1 VRTADPPPPGSVFRV
16 RVPATSAN
24 LGSGF
29 DALGLALDLWD
40 TYTVE
45 VTAGPPPCA
54 VAVHG
59 EGAGSVSTDEANLVV
74 STMRAAAAAADAPL
88 PTFSLRCDNVVPHGR
103 GLGSSAAAIVGG
115 VLAGRALAGLARDQG
130 AELELAAALE
140 GHPDNVAAA
149 LLGGLTVAWWDAS
162 GPARAVPTGR
172 VSARAVPTG
181 RVSARAVPSGRGS
194 ARAVP
199 SGRGSARAVPSGRG
213 SARAV
218 AVRPVGLLVRVWV
231 PPAAMSTTVA
241 RGLLAASVSHADAAH
256 AAGRTALL
264 VAALTGAAL
273 PGGHEA
279 GAVLGDVGG
288 PDRLRTGDGA
298 GAPAAPDRSALL
310 LAATEDRLHQDAR
323 GPAMPVSAVLLH
335 QLRERG
341 VAAVL
346 SGSGPTV
353 LALGTT
359 PADRARWEAVDVPAG
374 WSASDTVV
382 AGGACVTAGVRA

>member
-1 VRTADPPPPGSVFRV
+1 MRTADPPPPGSVFRV

-194 ARAVP
+194 ARAV
-199 SGRGSARAVPSGRG
+199 
-213 SARAV
+213 

>member
-1 VRTADPPPPGSVFRV
+1 MRAADPPPPGSRFRV

-45 VTAGPPPCA
+45 VTAGPPACA

-59 EGAGSVSTDEANLVV
+59 EGVGSVSADEANLVV
-74 STMRAAAAAADAPL
+74 ATMRAAAAAAGATL
-88 PTFSLRCDNVVPHGR
+88 PPFSLRCDNAVPHGR

-115 VLAGRALAGLARDQG
+115 VLAGRALAGLARDPE
-130 AELELAAALE
+130 AELALAARLE

-149 LLGGLTVAWWDAS
+149 LLGGLTVAWWAAP
-162 GPARAVPTGR
+162 GPAAGT
-172 VSARAVPTG
+172 
-181 RVSARAVPSGRGS
+181 GS
-194 ARAVP
+194 ARGVTGTGAA
-199 SGRGSARAVPSGRG
+199 RGVT
-213 SARAV
+213 
-218 AVRPVGLLVRVWV
+218 VRPVGLLVRLWV

-264 VAALTGAAL
+264 VAALTGASIPAR
-273 PGGHEA
+273 
-279 GAVLGDVGG
+279 GAADRVLEHAGG
-288 PDRLRTGDGA
+288 PDRLRFGDAPGV
-298 GAPAAPDRSALL
+298 PAAPDRSALL

-323 GPAMPVSAVLLH
+323 GPAMPVTAALLRR
-335 QLRERG
+335 LRASG

-374 WSASDTVV
+374 WSVLDTVV
-382 AGGACVTAGVRA
+382 AGGACVTAAARP